1 MVRFSIVNW
10 SIFHLTNTS
19 RFSKYNVLA
28 CQGCLYWVEYCLSVW
43 KVLYDNSIPK
53 EVIAYYEAYMNDV
66 SIVKYTA
73 SYMWKYNA
81 EDGRFVLIKEESIMM
96 KLEEARKR
104 RIDAMKSFRTNEDL
118 KEKILDGILQVLDY
132 RTHVNAFDPV
142 EIIFKGDFKPSH
154 ITRNYVWIGY
164 SFLSYQYGEHKI
176 GIYFGNC
183 IESLRW

>member
-1 MVRFSIVNW
+1 M
-10 SIFHLTNTS
+10 T
-19 RFSKYNVLA
+19 
-28 CQGCLYWVEYCLSVW
+28 
-43 KVLYDNSIPK
+43 
-53 EVIAYYEAYMNDV
+53 
-66 SIVKYTA
+66 
-73 SYMWKYNA
+73 
-81 EDGRFVLIKEESIMM
+81 

-183 IESLRW
+183 IESLRWYASIIHEYLSEQEELVVSELCQSEEENSTSFTVNFSVK